1 LTPYD
6 YGFPSGLVVKNLLAN
21 AGAKETWVRSRDQED
36 PLEEE
41 IATHPSILA
50 WEIPWTEELSGLKSM
65 GSRRIGHD

>member
-1 LTPYD
+1 M
-6 YGFPSGLVVKNLLAN
+6 VKNLLAS

-50 WEIPWTEELSGLKSM
+50 WDNPTGRGARWAVIHGVAKSRTQLSM
-65 GSRRIGHD
+65 RA